1 MFIAEQIAGTIEIL
15 SVVTSGA
22 PFDVHEIWTTSTALP
37 SAWSDWEKRRQNSKG
52 AAHGFKSK

>member
-15 SVVTSGA
+15 SVATSGA

-37 SAWSDWEKRRQNSKG
+37 SA
-52 AAHGFKSK
+52 